1 MNAIMLSIH
10 PQYVMKIIN
19 GTKRYEFRRRL
30 ARSKVSKIYIYE
42 TFPAMKVVAVAQVV
56 DELAGSP
63 SEIWE
68 RTKDFAGI
76 SKRAFYDYFQDK
88 NDAFA
93 YELGDVEIF
102 EYAQNLDVFGLTS
115 APQSF
120 ACVKYDLDISLRE

>member
-1 MNAIMLSIH
+1 
-10 PQYVMKIIN
+10 MKIIN
-19 GTKRYEFRRRL
+19 GTKRYEFRRRF

-76 SKRAFYDYFQDK
+76 SKRAFYDYFQGK

-102 EYAQNLDVFGLTS
+102 EYAQNLDVFGLTR

-120 ACVKYDLDISLRE
+120 AYVKYDLDISLRE